1 MYRLLDT
8 MTVQRIGDGTCIPV
22 DSGNADYRNFLA
34 WRALGNVPEPAPA
47 PDPKAAIR
55 AAIDTI
61 EHATGVVR
69 VVREALM
76 TFAELEATRQ
86 AALLAAQG
94 TVVTATDLLAQ
105 NAGYVRTKAV
115 DDQIAQLRGMLA

>member
-8 MTVQRIGDGTCIPV
+8 LTVQRIGDGTCIPV
-22 DSGNADYRNFLA
+22 DAGNADYRDYQA

-47 PDPKAAIR
+47 ADPKVAIR
-55 AAIDTI
+55 AAIDAI